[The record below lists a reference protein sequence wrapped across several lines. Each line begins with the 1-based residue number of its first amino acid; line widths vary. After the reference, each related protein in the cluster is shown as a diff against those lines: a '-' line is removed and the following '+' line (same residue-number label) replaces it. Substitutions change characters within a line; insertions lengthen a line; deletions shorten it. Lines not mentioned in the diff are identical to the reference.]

1 MTNATTHENARTVR
15 RLFEQGF
22 NQRDFALIDE
32 LVDADY
38 VDAAG
43 ERGPAAFR
51 QLIERLHG
59 AFPDI
64 TYTIDETVAE
74 ADAVAVRWR
83 WTGTHRGVFR
93 GIAPTERALTN
104 TGAGIFRVRRG
115 KVAAASIETDRLGF
129 LQSIGVV
136 APTDALFKPRAA
148 ESHAA

>member
-1 MTNATTHENARTVR
+1 MTNPTPRENKQTVR

-22 NQRDFALIDE
+22 NHRDFALLDA

-43 ERGPAAFR
+43 VRGPAAFR

-64 TYTIDETVAE
+64 AYTVEDMVAE
-74 ADAVAVRWR
+74 DDAVAVRWH
-83 WTGTHRGVFR
+83 WSGTQRGVFR
-93 GIAPTERALTN
+93 GIAPTERPLTN
-104 TGAGIFRVRRG
+104 TGAAIFRLRAG
-115 KVAAASIETDRLGF
+115 KVVAAALETDRLGF

-136 APTDALFKPRAA
+136 GPTDALFAPRGA
-148 ESHAA
+148 ENHAA